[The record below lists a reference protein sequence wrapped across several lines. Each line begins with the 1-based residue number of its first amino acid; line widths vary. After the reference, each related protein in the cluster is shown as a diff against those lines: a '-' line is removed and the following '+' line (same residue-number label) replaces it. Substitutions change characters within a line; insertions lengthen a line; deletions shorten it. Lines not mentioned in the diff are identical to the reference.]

1 MLQHGMELA
10 DVMVEPVSRSES
22 LATCLTVV
30 LVLSGEMDVLHV
42 LPVKKQ
48 LRFQLRSFFTGEK
61 QGISGCINIYGNL
74 NPIC

>member
-48 LRFQLRSFFTGEK
+48 L
-61 QGISGCINIYGNL
+61 
-74 NPIC
+74 